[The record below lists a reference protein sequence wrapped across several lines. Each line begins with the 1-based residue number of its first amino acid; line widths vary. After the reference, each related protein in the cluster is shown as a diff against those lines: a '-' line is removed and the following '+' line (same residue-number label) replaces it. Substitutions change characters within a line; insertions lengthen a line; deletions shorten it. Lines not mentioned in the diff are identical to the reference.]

1 MPKLNQNLRHY
12 FSYAYNKF
20 IIMDKIEKMHMMDKM
35 IRELEDI
42 TNSQTSLLKKI
53 AQLEADNI
61 NLGNTLLDKRLPD
74 IHEKVDEALTEA
86 KTVSQEFAEVREKF
100 VKDNKLNE
108 VLPEAEV

>member
-1 MPKLNQNLRHY
+1 
-12 FSYAYNKF
+12 
-20 IIMDKIEKMHMMDKM
+20 MDKVEKMHMMDKM

-74 IHEKVDEALTEA
+74 IHEKVDQALTEVT
-86 KTVSQEFAEVREKF
+86 TVRGEFTEVREKF
-100 VKDNKLNE
+100 VKDNKLDE